1 MCLIYFIYGTY
12 THTEPFCESVYA
24 KIVRK
29 ISVVNMGKWRMET
42 RRMKNEKN
50 KTLNTIFFR
59 LVMYRWNGVGVDYIH
74 SHRHGN
80 QLMWNEN
87 YIRCLT
93 LSNER
98 KNKFC
103 VLSYAALD
111 EHFFFLSRSDGEAP
125 TATKKEEAKYVNC
138 FFTLLHCQRL
148 R

>member
-80 QLMWNEN
+80 QLMSNEN

-111 EHFFFLSRSDGEAP
+111 EHFFFSFSFGWWSTNSNKKRRS
-125 TATKKEEAKYVNC
+125 KICKL
-138 FFTLLHCQRL
+138 FFHTTTLPET
-148 R
+148 